1 VITINLT
8 DPEVSLLF
16 EICNH
21 KVKAIKSKVFYKNNY
36 ISHLI
41 RKKTKFQMTRQ
52 ETTEHP
58 EDIQEQEQL
67 TKESKSVTGGNKK
80 ELLQHCAQFKK
91 ARVSVH
97 SKNSPE

>member
-1 VITINLT
+1 
-8 DPEVSLLF
+8 
-16 EICNH
+16 
-21 KVKAIKSKVFYKNNY
+21 
-36 ISHLI
+36 
-41 RKKTKFQMTRQ
+41 MTRQ

-67 TKESKSVTGGNKK
+67 HKESKSVTGDNKK